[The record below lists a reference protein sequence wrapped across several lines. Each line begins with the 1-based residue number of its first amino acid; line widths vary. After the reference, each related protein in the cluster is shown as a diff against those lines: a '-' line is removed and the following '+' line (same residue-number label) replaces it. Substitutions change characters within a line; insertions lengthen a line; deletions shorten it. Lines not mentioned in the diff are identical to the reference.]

1 MNDSAASYVAAIK
14 ACRLLGLLRAEWW
27 PQEEDDF
34 DLVAA
39 AALAKLPRSA
49 VETLGRRCGV
59 GT

>member
-1 MNDSAASYVAAIK
+1 MSDDRDSYFAAIK
-14 ACRLLGLLRAEWW
+14 ARRLLGLLRAEWW
-27 PQEEDDF
+27 PQPEDDF

-49 VETLGRRCGV
+49 VETLGRRRGV